1 MYGSVDYDSDSVRNA
16 YHHSSWYNV
25 EFGIDCFLWSYDGGY
40 NAGCVEITDS
50 DHAWSVVLVIV
61 MTRIDN
67 DDVFVSYDDV
77 KMSLVFRCTGPPSGT
92 SRCCLSV
99 VTVLSSS
106 HRPWELPASLRPFP
120 LLIRESI
127 FLPLCCPFPERDAK
141 KCAFPRQHAFHH
153 GPVEKQTTA
162 TAAGGGAAVASLQHT
177 AGSSRPQQ
185 PTAPHRCHYCQ
196 VSWNTNIKIVI
207 LSRKLPWLHAQEC
220 TDWVTYSGHFQW
232 RALEE
237 SAMGEGGPE
246 NFPDFGFF

>member
-67 DDVFVSYDDV
+67 DDGLSAMMMI

-127 FLPLCCPFPERDAK
+127 FYPYVVLFQSAMLKNALFRGNTL
-141 KCAFPRQHAFHH
+141 F
-153 GPVEKQTTA
+153 TTA
-162 TAAGGGAAVASLQHT
+162 QLRNRRQQQQLVVVQLLRPFSTQPAAADHSSQLHRTDVTTVRS
-177 AGSSRPQQ
+177 AGTQ
-185 PTAPHRCHYCQ
+185 
-196 VSWNTNIKIVI
+196 I
-207 LSRKLPWLHAQEC
+207 LK
-220 TDWVTYSGHFQW
+220 
-232 RALEE
+232 
-237 SAMGEGGPE
+237 
-246 NFPDFGFF
+246 